1 MQKLFFLRSW
11 CSQFLKLIN
20 NIMCIWYTQV
30 NTYGRL
36 SGGGL
41 ENSTEKYKQQSHSF
55 NVKLKK
61 QLEPS
66 FWSEKFLR

>member
-1 MQKLFFLRSW
+1 
-11 CSQFLKLIN
+11 
-20 NIMCIWYTQV
+20 MCIWYTQV